1 MRALELKPTRENL
14 ITTLVDNTI
23 KRNEDLKQFI
33 LLLNSFDTE
42 MSIALDGDWGS
53 GKTFFVK
60 QAQMILESYNE
71 FCNKEENKDV
81 EIIKKAMKL
90 NDDELELQVPIY
102 YDAWSNDNDNDPI
115 LSIVYEII
123 KKVETNYD
131 FKKEKNWLKIGAQIA
146 SFFSGKDIKTLVD
159 LLESEDILAGVK
171 AEKSLYDLVAEFLD
185 SLMIE
190 KGNRLVIFI
199 DELDRCKP
207 SYAVKLLERVK
218 HYFNNDRVTFVFSI
232 NSAELQH
239 TVKMYYGQDFDGYR
253 YLDRFFGMR
262 IELPKPDMSS
272 FYSYIDLNDHYWVY
286 DIVCSSVIEYFG
298 FQLREIT
305 KFYTTA
311 KAAAY
316 NITHRHNEGF
326 YFDDGRAARFG
337 LMYIVPILI
346 GLKVKSMDDYRGFI
360 NGEKAH
366 IFAEIMMYKNKLR
379 LGEDDYLNSDE
390 TYASDPQKKTV
401 TIEDK
406 LKEIYSAIF
415 LPNRTSD
422 GFVKIGK
429 YTFSDT
435 QKNELI
441 RISSVL
447 SRHAS
452 YDIK

>member
-1 MRALELKPTRENL
+1 MRNLELKPTRENL

-60 QAQMILESYNE
+60 QAKMILEAYNE
-71 FCNKEENKDV
+71 FCNKEETKDG

-123 KKVETNYD
+123 KNVETNYD

-159 LLESEDILAGVK
+159 LLESEDILASVK

-239 TVKMYYGQDFDGYR
+239 TVKMYYGQNFDGYR
-253 YLDRFFGMR
+253 YLDRFFSMR

-272 FYSYIDLNDHYWVY
+272 FYNYIELNDNYWVY
-286 DIVCSSVIEYFG
+286 DTVCASVIEYFG
-298 FQLREIT
+298 FQLREVT

-316 NITHRHNEGF
+316 NITHTQNDMF
-326 YFDDGRAARFG
+326 FFDDGRAKRFG
-337 LMYIVPILI
+337 LLYIVPILI
-346 GLKVKSMDDYRGFI
+346 GLKVKSMDEYLGFI
-360 NGEKAH
+360 NGER
-366 IFAEIMMYKNKLR
+366 AEIFVGILCHKNKLR
-379 LGEDDYLNSDE
+379 LGNDDFLNANE
-390 TYASDPQKKTV
+390 TFATTADKKTV
-401 TIEDK
+401 TVSEK
-406 LKEIYSAIF
+406 LAEIYHAIF
-415 LPNRTSD
+415 SNKGSVD
-422 GFVKIGK
+422 GYVKVGK
-429 YTFSDT
+429 YSFSDNM
-435 QKNELI
+435 KNELI
-441 RISSVL
+441 KTSSAL
-447 SRHAS
+447 SKYGS
-452 YDIK
+452 YDVK